1 MLDIIFSIYYLLFI
15 ILWFNCIVGNTKL
28 IKQSHY
34 PATLFGVLF
43 IISIVGFRW
52 NTGTDWNPYKNLFDI
67 ITIKNYRTI
76 EHFDS
81 GYKFL
86 NIIIRSITSDYSVF
100 LFIDSFIAIEL
111 INYGLKKIDTNN
123 LVSILFFFTGYCIAH
138 YFGSNRRIIAIGFV
152 FVGFIYLY
160 KNEKIKSIIFMFLAF
175 LFHRSSIISFLALF
189 IPRKRYSNLKYSLLI
204 IISFI
209 LGYTGFLFILLEK
222 IISIINVPGSYV
234 IKSAIHY
241 IKYGAEESS
250 VLHYILAT
258 CKRLLFVVI
267 MLYYERRCKIKS
279 PVFSYFFNI
288 YIASICGYFLT
299 SKISI
304 FQILTT
310 YYAIS
315 EIILWGN
322 VYKYSSK
329 KNKVYLML
337 IFLFLGTIQVLNSFP
352 AYKDLFIP
360 YISTFSKTYR
370 RMY

>member
-1 MLDIIFSIYYLLFI
+1 
-15 ILWFNCIVGNTKL
+15 
-28 IKQSHY
+28 
-34 PATLFGVLF
+34 
-43 IISIVGFRW
+43 
-52 NTGTDWNPYKNLFDI
+52 
-67 ITIKNYRTI
+67 
-76 EHFDS
+76 
-81 GYKFL
+81 
-86 NIIIRSITSDYSVF
+86 
-100 LFIDSFIAIEL
+100 
-111 INYGLKKIDTNN
+111 
-123 LVSILFFFTGYCIAH
+123 
-138 YFGSNRRIIAIGFV
+138 
-152 FVGFIYLY
+152 
-160 KNEKIKSIIFMFLAF
+160 
-175 LFHRSSIISFLALF
+175 
-189 IPRKRYSNLKYSLLI
+189 
-204 IISFI
+204 
-209 LGYTGFLFILLEK
+209 
-222 IISIINVPGSYV
+222 
-234 IKSAIHY
+234 
-241 IKYGAEESS
+241 
-250 VLHYILAT
+250 
-258 CKRLLFVVI
+258 

-370 RMY
+370 PAMKCQLGDRDLIAFSASFETSTSGGKIGT